1 MEKQAVKKAEQCD
14 GNINTDDCIQD
25 SVEHRI
31 KRFLTKLMFASKWML
46 IPFYLKLFWTIL
58 KLLYYFIVVGHLT
71 NDEIISAMEDVD
83 ITMIANLVK
92 MIIAGSYNSFVD
104 KTHGQEGEQVSSG
117 FLKVK
122 IATSIMG
129 ISLVYVLKTF
139 FQLYT
144 TNENKCSAENV
155 PYDFIWKLCILQGII
170 IITALIFAL
179 IDFMH
184 SKYPP
189 QH

>member
-1 MEKQAVKKAEQCD
+1 MDIKTEKCN
-14 GNINTDDCIQD
+14 GNLPTDDCVQD
-25 SVEHRI
+25 TPIEHRM
-31 KRFLTKLMFASKWML
+31 KRILAKVMFASKWML
-46 IPFYLKLFWTIL
+46 VPFYLKLFWTIT
-58 KLLYYFIVVGHLT
+58 KLLYYFIVIGHLT
-71 NDEIISAMEDVD
+71 NEQIISAMEDVD

-122 IATSIMG
+122 ISTSIMG
-129 ISLVYVLKTF
+129 ISMVYVLKTF

-144 TNENKCSAENV
+144 TGENV
-155 PYDFIWKLCILQGII
+155 SYDFIFKLCILQGII
-170 IITALIFAL
+170 IITSLLFAV

-189 QH
+189 HT